1 MVKGRFQGKTLFAAG
16 RFQGKTLFAAA
27 VFVASVLV
35 LALKLLNPTPVQIL
49 VEGNTAIAAQVP
61 GLFTY
66 ADVFVIAVALVL
78 MSVSGTYILLHDS
91 TTPAS
96 AADIIA
102 AAAPASAA
110 PASAADIIAAAAPAS
125 AAPASAA
132 DIIAAAAPASAAD
145 IILEERRQRWE
156 GIAKTLKDD
165 EQTLFKAI
173 IDEGI
178 VHQSELVEKTGLP
191 KSNVSRAL
199 YGLESRGL
207 IERRRRGM
215 GNVILLK

>member
-1 MVKGRFQGKTLFAAG
+1 MVGGRVRGKTLFAEAI
-16 RFQGKTLFAAA
+16 
-27 VFVASVLV
+27 FVASVLV
-35 LALKLLNPTPVQIL
+35 LAFKLLNPTPVQIL
-49 VEGNTAIAAQVP
+49 VEVNTAITTQVP

-66 ADVFVIAVALVL
+66 ADVLVIPVALVL

-91 TTPAS
+91 TIP
-96 AADIIA
+96 A
-102 AAAPASAA
+102 AAAPASAG
-110 PASAADIIAAAAPAS
+110 DV
-125 AAPASAA
+125 
-132 DIIAAAAPASAAD
+132 
-145 IILEERRQRWE
+145 ILEERRQRWE
-156 GIAKTLKDD
+156 EVAKTLKDD

-215 GNVILLK
+215 GNVVLLK

>member
-1 MVKGRFQGKTLFAAG
+1 MVGGQIR
-16 RFQGKTLFAAA
+16 GKTLFAAA
-27 VFVASVLV
+27 VFIASVLV

-49 VEGNTAIAAQVP
+49 VEGNTAITTQVP

-66 ADVFVIAVALVL
+66 ADVLVIAVALVL

-91 TTPAS
+91 TTPA
-96 AADIIA
+96 AAGDV
-102 AAAPASAA
+102 
-110 PASAADIIAAAAPAS
+110 
-125 AAPASAA
+125 
-132 DIIAAAAPASAAD
+132 
-145 IILEERRQRWE
+145 ILEERRQRWE
-156 GIAKTLKDD
+156 EVAKTLKDD

-215 GNVILLK
+215 GNVVLLK

>member
-1 MVKGRFQGKTLFAAG
+1 MVGGQIRGKI
-16 RFQGKTLFAAA
+16 LFAAA
-27 VFVASVLV
+27 VFIASVLV

-49 VEGNTAIAAQVP
+49 VEGNTAITTQVP

-66 ADVFVIAVALVL
+66 ADVLVIAVALVL

-91 TTPAS
+91 TIP
-96 AADIIA
+96 A
-102 AAAPASAA
+102 AAAPASAG
-110 PASAADIIAAAAPAS
+110 DV
-125 AAPASAA
+125 
-132 DIIAAAAPASAAD
+132 
-145 IILEERRQRWE
+145 ILEERRQRWE
-156 GIAKTLKDD
+156 EVAKTLKDD

-207 IERRRRGM
+207 SSVGGAGWEM
-215 GNVILLK
+215 WYCLSNSSVS

>member
-1 MVKGRFQGKTLFAAG
+1 MVRGAIR
-16 RFQGKTLFAAA
+16 GKTLFAAA
-27 VFVASVLV
+27 IFVASVLV
-35 LALKLLNPTPVQIL
+35 LAFKLFNPTPVQIV
-49 VEGNTAIAAQVP
+49 VEGNTAIMSQVP

-66 ADVFVIAVALVL
+66 ADVLVIAAACIL
-78 MSVSGTYILLHDS
+78 MSVSGMYILLHDS
-91 TTPAS
+91 TTPAVP
-96 AADIIA
+96 
-102 AAAPASAA
+102 APASAGDA
-110 PASAADIIAAAAPAS
+110 
-125 AAPASAA
+125 
-132 DIIAAAAPASAAD
+132 
-145 IILEERRQRWE
+145 ILEERRQRWE
-156 GIAKTLKDD
+156 EVAKTLKDD

-215 GNVILLK
+215 GNVVLLK

>member
-1 MVKGRFQGKTLFAAG
+1 MIGGRVRGKTLFAEAI
-16 RFQGKTLFAAA
+16 
-27 VFVASVLV
+27 FVASVLV
-35 LALKLLNPTPVQIL
+35 LAFKLLNPTPVQIV
-49 VEGNTAIAAQVP
+49 VEGNTAIMTQIP

-66 ADVFVIAVALVL
+66 ADVVVIAIACVL

-91 TTPAS
+91 VTPAP
-96 AADIIA
+96 
-102 AAAPASAA
+102 APASAG
-110 PASAADIIAAAAPAS
+110 DT
-125 AAPASAA
+125 
-132 DIIAAAAPASAAD
+132 
-145 IILEERRQRWE
+145 ILEERRQRWE
-156 GIAKTLKDD
+156 EVAKTLKDD

-215 GNVILLK
+215 GNVVLLK

>member
-1 MVKGRFQGKTLFAAG
+1 MVGGQIR
-16 RFQGKTLFAAA
+16 GKTLFAAA
-27 VFVASVLV
+27 VFVASALV
-35 LALKLLNPTPVQIL
+35 LATKLLTPTPVQIL
-49 VEGNTAIAAQVP
+49 VEGNTAITTQVP

-66 ADVFVIAVALVL
+66 ADVLVIAVALVL

-91 TTPAS
+91 TTPAP
-96 AADIIA
+96 
-102 AAAPASAA
+102 AAPASAG
-110 PASAADIIAAAAPAS
+110 DV
-125 AAPASAA
+125 
-132 DIIAAAAPASAAD
+132 
-145 IILEERRQRWE
+145 ILEERRQQWE
-156 GIAKTLKDD
+156 EVAKTLKDD

-215 GNVILLK
+215 GNVVLLK

>member
-1 MVKGRFQGKTLFAAG
+1 MVGGQIR
-16 RFQGKTLFAAA
+16 GKTLFAAA
-27 VFVASVLV
+27 VFIASVLV

-49 VEGNTAIAAQVP
+49 VEGNTAITTQVP

-66 ADVFVIAVALVL
+66 ADVLVIAVALVL

-91 TTPAS
+91 TTPA
-96 AADIIA
+96 A
-102 AAAPASAA
+102 AASASAG
-110 PASAADIIAAAAPAS
+110 DV
-125 AAPASAA
+125 
-132 DIIAAAAPASAAD
+132 
-145 IILEERRQRWE
+145 ILEERRQRWE
-156 GIAKTLKDD
+156 EVAKTLKDD

-215 GNVILLK
+215 GNVVLLK

>member
-1 MVKGRFQGKTLFAAG
+1 MVGGQIRGKI
-16 RFQGKTLFAAA
+16 LFAAA
-27 VFVASVLV
+27 VFIASVLV

-49 VEGNTAIAAQVP
+49 VEGNTAITTQVP

-66 ADVFVIAVALVL
+66 ADVLVIAVALVL

-91 TTPAS
+91 TIP
-96 AADIIA
+96 A
-102 AAAPASAA
+102 AAAPASAG
-110 PASAADIIAAAAPAS
+110 DV
-125 AAPASAA
+125 
-132 DIIAAAAPASAAD
+132 
-145 IILEERRQRWE
+145 ILEERRQRWE
-156 GIAKTLKDD
+156 EVAKTLKDD

-215 GNVILLK
+215 GNVVLLK

>member
-1 MVKGRFQGKTLFAAG
+1 MVGGQIRGKI
-16 RFQGKTLFAAA
+16 LFAAA
-27 VFVASVLV
+27 VFIASVLV

-49 VEGNTAIAAQVP
+49 VEGNTAITTQVP

-66 ADVFVIAVALVL
+66 ADVLVIAVALVL

-91 TTPAS
+91 TTPAP
-96 AADIIA
+96 
-102 AAAPASAA
+102 AAPASAG
-110 PASAADIIAAAAPAS
+110 DV
-125 AAPASAA
+125 
-132 DIIAAAAPASAAD
+132 
-145 IILEERRQRWE
+145 ILEERRQRWE
-156 GIAKTLKDD
+156 EVAKTLKDD

-215 GNVILLK
+215 GNVVLLK

>member
-1 MVKGRFQGKTLFAAG
+1 MTNLRPHDVVGGQIRGKI
-16 RFQGKTLFAAA
+16 LFAAA
-27 VFVASVLV
+27 VFIASVLV

-49 VEGNTAIAAQVP
+49 VEGNTAITTQVP

-66 ADVFVIAVALVL
+66 ADVLVIAVALVL

-91 TTPAS
+91 TIP
-96 AADIIA
+96 A
-102 AAAPASAA
+102 AAAPASAG
-110 PASAADIIAAAAPAS
+110 DV
-125 AAPASAA
+125 
-132 DIIAAAAPASAAD
+132 
-145 IILEERRQRWE
+145 ILEERRQRWE
-156 GIAKTLKDD
+156 EVAKTLKDD

-215 GNVILLK
+215 GNVVLLK

>member
-1 MVKGRFQGKTLFAAG
+1 MVGGQIRGT
-16 RFQGKTLFAAA
+16 TLFAAA
-27 VFVASVLV
+27 VFVASALV

-49 VEGNTAIAAQVP
+49 VEGNTAITTQVP

-66 ADVFVIAVALVL
+66 ADVLVIAVALVL
-78 MSVSGTYILLHDS
+78 MSVSGMYILLHDP
-91 TTPAS
+91 TTPAP
-96 AADIIA
+96 AAH
-102 AAAPASAA
+102 ASAG
-110 PASAADIIAAAAPAS
+110 DV
-125 AAPASAA
+125 
-132 DIIAAAAPASAAD
+132 
-145 IILEERRQRWE
+145 ILEERRQQWE
-156 GIAKTLKDD
+156 EVAKTLKDD

-215 GNVILLK
+215 GNVVLLK

>member
-1 MVKGRFQGKTLFAAG
+1 MVGGRVRGKTLFAEAI
-16 RFQGKTLFAAA
+16 
-27 VFVASVLV
+27 FVASVLV
-35 LALKLLNPTPVQIL
+35 LAFKLLNPTPVQIL
-49 VEGNTAIAAQVP
+49 VEGNTAITTQVP

-66 ADVFVIAVALVL
+66 ADVLVIAVALVL

-91 TTPAS
+91 TIP
-96 AADIIA
+96 A
-102 AAAPASAA
+102 AAAPASAG
-110 PASAADIIAAAAPAS
+110 DV
-125 AAPASAA
+125 
-132 DIIAAAAPASAAD
+132 
-145 IILEERRQRWE
+145 ILEERRQRWE
-156 GIAKTLKDD
+156 EVAKTLKDD

-215 GNVILLK
+215 GNVVLLK

>member
-1 MVKGRFQGKTLFAAG
+1 MVRGGIRGRTLFAESI
-16 RFQGKTLFAAA
+16 
-27 VFVASVLV
+27 FVASVLV
-35 LALKLLNPTPVQIL
+35 LAFKLLNPTPVQIV
-49 VEGNTAIAAQVP
+49 VEGNTAIMTQVP

-66 ADVFVIAVALVL
+66 ADVLVIAIALVL

-91 TTPAS
+91 ITPA
-96 AADIIA
+96 AP
-102 AAAPASAA
+102 APASAG
-110 PASAADIIAAAAPAS
+110 DV
-125 AAPASAA
+125 
-132 DIIAAAAPASAAD
+132 
-145 IILEERRQRWE
+145 ILEERRQRWE
-156 GIAKTLKDD
+156 EVAKTLKDD

-215 GNVILLK
+215 GNVVLLK